1 MGRPKA
7 DSVCTVAVD
16 TNLKARRTAP
26 NITTLLDDRTVR
38 NKADGVLRVVL
49 VIVLAQ
55 RLTETFL
62 MGTGSFLKSDE
73 I

>member
-1 MGRPKA
+1 MGRPKV

-26 NITTLLDDRTVR
+26 NTTTLLDHRTVR
-38 NKADGVLRVVL
+38 NNADSGLKVAL

-55 RLTETFL
+55 RFTETFL
-62 MGTGSFLKSDE
+62 MDTGSFLKSDE